1 MNGTFDSVYTELRE
15 SLYREGKD
23 IGVYP
28 PEEYQPSD
36 KDREITI
43 AKKRRMRRSLDMEDD
58 PRLAMTL
65 TEVDG
70 ILRWNEGY
78 GYRRR
83 TGLRRSRRGLGI
95 EGDVVA
101 PINFEKLE
109 PSKIGDYL
117 QALDRKLTP
126 NCDVN
131 IPRNG
136 MRELIAGSWQNAGTN
151 PLAKGRIL
159 LFIHGTFSN
168 NEMYLSELSQT
179 PEGKDLLAKV
189 QSKQRYDQVLAF
201 DHPTLSVSPV
211 LNAMDLGRIFR
222 GSEADVDVIC
232 HSRGGLVTRWWFETY
247 DTRAKGKSRAV
258 LVGSPLAGTSLA
270 SAPRLRSAI
279 NLLTNVAKVV
289 EKGTG
294 LASAT
299 FPILTVVTGLLRV
312 LVSAGTVAGKTP
324 ILDAAVA
331 LIPGLSAQALV
342 ANNEELNRLNQGLPA
357 KPTYFAVQS
366 NFQPTA
372 PGWAFWKYFV
382 HIGERLKDWGADM
395 VFDAPNDLV
404 VDTASMTVL
413 GRPPQPISIAAPLD
427 YGENPT
433 VHHTVYFRQPRTA
446 TFIAKSL
453 GVA

>member
-1 MNGTFDSVYTELRE
+1 MNRTSIDTAYTEVPE

-23 IGVYP
+23 IGITSQ
-28 PEEYQPSD
+28 EETQPGD
-36 KDREITI
+36 KNGEITMET
-43 AKKRRMRRSLDMEDD
+43 KRHRRLTWDTKED

-117 QALDRKLTP
+117 QTLDKKLTP

-131 IPRNG
+131 TPRNG
-136 MRELIAGSWQNAGTN
+136 MRELIQGSWQKAGTN
-151 PLAKGRIL
+151 PLPKGRVL

-168 NEMYLSELSQT
+168 NEMYLHELSQT
-179 PEGKDLLAKV
+179 AEGKGLLAKI
-189 QSKQRYDQVLAF
+189 QNKQHYDQVLAF

-211 LNAMDLGRIFR
+211 LNAMDLGRMFK
-222 GSEADVDVIC
+222 GSEADVDVIS

-247 DTRAKGKSRAV
+247 ETCTKGKARAV

-270 SAPRLRSAI
+270 SAPRLRAGI

-289 EKGTG
+289 GKGTS

-312 LVSAGTVAGKTP
+312 LVSAGTLAAKTP

-342 ANNEELNRLNQGLPA
+342 SNNEELNRLNEVHTNKL
-357 KPTYFAVQS
+357 TYIAVQS
-366 NFQPTA
+366 NFNPTA
-372 PGWAFWKYFV
+372 PGWEFWKYFV
-382 HIGERLKDWGADM
+382 HIGDRLKDWGSDM
-395 VFDAPNDLV
+395 VFNAPNDLV

-413 GRPPQPISIAAPLD
+413 VKPPQAISIAARCI
-427 YGENPT
+427 T
-433 VHHTVYFRQPRTA
+433 RS
-446 TFIAKSL
+446 TFGSHRPQVSSPNLSALREHIR
-453 GVA
+453 